1 MKAKVIETGEIID
14 VKCLRPVIYSRLS
27 GGKIIEE
34 YEEDELEF
42 LNVSNK
48 PKMIS
53 LDKACEWLKNDMI
66 KNNAFNGRLERTKI
80 IDGIIDNFR
89 KAMEE

>member
-14 VKCLRPVIYSRLS
+14 VQCLRPVIYSRLR

-42 LNVSNK
+42 LAVSNK

-53 LDKACEWLKNDMI
+53 LDKACKWLEEGGYFV
-66 KNNAFNGRLERTKI
+66 NNTETI
-80 IDGIIDNFR
+80 EDFR
-89 KAMEE
+89 KAMDEYL

>member
-34 YEEDELEF
+34 YDEDELEF

-53 LDKACEWLKNDMI
+53 LDKACEWLK
-66 KNNAFNGRLERTKI
+66 TT
-80 IDGIIDNFR
+80 
-89 KAMEE
+89 

>member
-1 MKAKVIETGEIID
+1 MKAKVIKTGEIID
-14 VKCLRPVIYSRLS
+14 VRCLRPVIYSRLS

-34 YEEDELEF
+34 YNEDELEF

-53 LDKACEWLKNDMI
+53 IDKACEWLKNDMI
-66 KNNAFNGRLERTKI
+66 KNNAFSGKLERTKI